1 MMSTNNFVQQ
11 VQHKDVLKYRHV
23 FIRDLVLPALIGIH
37 RHEKNGKQSIR
48 VNLDMAVPEP
58 LRPIQDRLSDVV
70 CYEDVVTKIR
80 AIVNSGHIN
89 LVETLAERIAA
100 SILMDKRID
109 IVKVCVEK
117 LDIIS
122 DAASV
127 GIEIERK
134 RRT

>member
-1 MMSTNNFVQQ
+1 MSTNNFVQQ

-70 CYEDVVTKIR
+70 CYEDVVKKIR
-80 AIVNSGHIN
+80 GIVNSGHIN

>member
-1 MMSTNNFVQQ
+1 MAISFFPFHFVWQSWLES
-11 VQHKDVLKYRHV
+11 DLYLK
-23 FIRDLVLPALIGIH
+23 
-37 RHEKNGKQSIR
+37 
-48 VNLDMAVPEP
+48 
-58 LRPIQDRLSDVV
+58 
-70 CYEDVVTKIR
+70 YEDVVKKIR
-80 AIVNSGHIN
+80 GIVNSGHIN

>member
-1 MMSTNNFVQQ
+1 M
-11 VQHKDVLKYRHV
+11 
-23 FIRDLVLPALIGIH
+23 
-37 RHEKNGKQSIR
+37 
-48 VNLDMAVPEP
+48 
-58 LRPIQDRLSDVV
+58 V
-70 CYEDVVTKIR
+70 CYEDVVKKIR
-80 AIVNSGHIN
+80 GIVNSGHIN

-127 GIEIERK
+127 GIEIARK
-134 RRT
+134 RHT